1 MRLERRPSD
10 PSKTGMHPAPL
21 CATRGERTVPKLTFR
36 YFQAAADPSR
46 YGPDVTFNA
55 ISKQDFA
62 TFNPAVLGLGDISQ
76 DGENIQALAAFF
88 DLDGFTNFC
97 NQLDS
102 HLVIPEFMTRYL
114 NWLFRTLSDEFR
126 ESVEGEAVRLWS
138 PLPFYAKFLGDGIL
152 FLWATDRCGGLPGK
166 VNIAQS
172 LLCITNAYASQFLP
186 DIRRAVSKPPSR
198 LRCGI
203 ALGQITSLGGGADY
217 VGSCIN
223 AAARLQK
230 LNQLSFAISR
240 RGLDLSE
247 SPDVEG
253 SLRSFLVL
261 KRTAIRSIGLNELV
275 YIRKDEFEA
284 LSPADKSEFCEP

>member
-1 MRLERRPSD
+1 MPTLNF
-10 PSKTGMHPAPL
+10 H
-21 CATRGERTVPKLTFR
+21 
-36 YFQAAADPSR
+36 YFQAEADPSL
-46 YGPDVTFNA
+46 YGPGVTFNA
-55 ISKQDFA
+55 VSRSDFA
-62 TFNPAVLGLGDISQ
+62 TFTPAVLGLGDISQ

-88 DLDGFTNFC
+88 DLDGFTDFC

-114 NWLFRTLSDEFR
+114 NWLFQTLSAEFR
-126 ESVEGEAVRLWS
+126 EGEEGDAVRLWS

-152 FLWATDRCGGLPGK
+152 FLWATNRCGGLPGK
-166 VNIAQS
+166 VNIAQN
-172 LLCITNAYASQFLP
+172 LLSITNLYASQFLP
-186 DIRRAVSKPPSR
+186 EVRKAVSKPPSR

-230 LNQLSFAISR
+230 LNHLSFAVSR
-240 RGLDLSE
+240 RGFDLSE
-247 SPDVEG
+247 SPDMEG
-253 SLRSFLVL
+253 ALRSFLAL

-284 LSPADKSEFCEP
+284 LSEEDKREFSDP